1 MGSHRKFMTRITQAI
16 WIAAGAIAVT
26 LASAQQPDAD
36 KAAPAA
42 PAAPAAAPA
51 SAAGADPAAAAST
64 SSAAQPAAPAATP
77 AAAAPAGPSAE
88 TIKKARQAGYHQ
100 EVRKGV
106 TLFCHEDATI
116 GTHFTS
122 KKCVDESG
130 LAAVLDL
137 RQQQREQMDKPVACG
152 AGCSGH

>member
-1 MGSHRKFMTRITQAI
+1 MGLARAGKFMTRITQAI
-16 WIAAGAIAVT
+16 LIGIGAIAVT
-26 LASAQQPDAD
+26 LAYAQQPADAD
-36 KAAPAA
+36 KAAPTAPAASTAA
-42 PAAPAAAPA
+42 PAPAGGTETSAAAP
-51 SAAGADPAAAAST
+51 
-64 SSAAQPAAPAATP
+64 PAAPPATQ
-77 AAAAPAGPSAE
+77 AAAAPAAPSAE
-88 TIKKARQAGYHQ
+88 TIKKARQAGYHP

-116 GTHFTS
+116 GTRFTS

-137 RQQQREQMDKPVACG
+137 RQQQREQIDKPVACG

>member
-1 MGSHRKFMTRITQAI
+1 MTRITRTILIAIGTIALTQAY
-16 WIAAGAIAVT
+16 
-26 LASAQQPDAD
+26 AQQPADAD
-36 KAAPAA
+36 KTATA

-51 SAAGADPAAAAST
+51 PAPAAGPDSAAAAPT
-64 SSAAQPAAPAATP
+64 PPAAQAAAPTATQ
-77 AAAAPAGPSAE
+77 AAAAPAGASAE